1 MKKGLTIGIVL
12 GVSIF
17 VIILA
22 IVLISSPKSD
32 VKDEVITP
40 ITNVTTNV
48 QVVNQTL
55 VIETEIGKKLDEKST
70 EWFERKYLVK
80 EREWQTSGPFQIDRK
95 QYAIGE
101 KIFLIIGGLNANEK
115 GQIAVMRPLNATHD
129 SVYLTIPFDGTVKPE
144 FNYYLEPK
152 ISKLGGICS
161 VDDMIGK
168 WVMIFRGTDYP
179 NLYFE
184 ITKENGFVAG
194 TDIEPV
200 C

>member
-12 GVSIF
+12 GVGIF

-22 IVLISSPKSD
+22 IILVSSPKSD
-32 VKDEVITP
+32 VKDKVITP

-55 VIETEIGKKLDEKST
+55 NLEN
-70 EWFERKYLVK
+70 KYYPQ

-95 QYAIGE
+95 QYAVGE

-115 GQIAVMRPLNATHD
+115 GQIAVMRPLNATHY
-129 SVYLTIPFDGTVKPE
+129 SVYLTIPFDGTVKRD
-144 FNYYLEPK
+144 FNNYLEPK
-152 ISKLGGICS
+152 ISKIRGICS
-161 VDDMIGK
+161 VDDIIGK
-168 WVMIFRGTDYP
+168 WVMVFRGTDYP

-184 ITKENGFVAG
+184 ITKEKGFVKG

>member
-1 MKKGLTIGIVL
+1 VKKGLTIGIVL
-12 GVSIF
+12 GVGIF
-17 VIILA
+17 VIILTIILA
-22 IVLISSPKSD
+22 SNPKSD
-32 VKDEVITP
+32 VKDKVITP

-55 VIETEIGKKLDEKST
+55 SIETEIGKKLDEIEKNNL
-70 EWFERKYLVK
+70 ENKYYPQD
-80 EREWQTSGPFQIDRK
+80 REWQTSGPFQIDRK

-152 ISKLGGICS
+152 ISKLRGICS
-161 VDDMIGK
+161 VDDIIGK
-168 WVMIFRGTDYP
+168 WVMVFRGTDYP

-184 ITKENGFVAG
+184 ITKENGFIAG

>member
-1 MKKGLTIGIVL
+1 MKKGLTIGIAV

-22 IVLISSPKSD
+22 IILASSPKLD
-32 VKDEVITP
+32 VKDTTITP
-40 ITNVTTNV
+40 VINVTTNA

-55 VIETEIGKKLDEKST
+55 NVETEIGKKLDEIEKNNLENEYSP
-70 EWFERKYLVK
+70 K

-95 QYAIGE
+95 EYVIGE
-101 KIFLIIGGLNANEK
+101 KIFIIIGGLNVNEK
-115 GQIAVMRPLNATHD
+115 GQIAVMRPLNATHY
-129 SVYLTIPFDGTVKPE
+129 STYLTIPFDGAVKRE

-152 ISKLGGICS
+152 ISKIRGICS
-161 VDDMIGK
+161 VDYIIGN
-168 WVMIFRGTDYP
+168 WVMVFRGTDYP

-184 ITKENGFVAG
+184 ITKDGFVPG
-194 TDIEPV
+194 TDIESV